1 MDNQLFHQ
9 KKNQGIG
16 FQINKWIVVFPIL
29 IIISILTVIGIAE
42 GIESISDIIQ
52 PKMEDNGWGIQYM
65 GKDPYCD
72 RWVTETFMEDNK
84 TVTKHFRQY
93 CSI

>member
-9 KKNQGIG
+9 KKNQGIR
-16 FQINKWIVVFPIL
+16 FQISKWIVVFPIL
-29 IIISILTVIGIAE
+29 IIISILTAVGVVE
-42 GIESISDIIQ
+42 GIESMSDILY
-52 PKMEDNGWGIQYM
+52 PRMEDNGWGIQYM

-72 RWVTETFMEDNK
+72 RWVKETTEDGERY
-84 TVTKHFRQY
+84 FRQY

>member
-42 GIESISDIIQ
+42 GINLVVDMITPER
-52 PKMEDNGWGIQYM
+52 MTDNDFGVPYM
-65 GKDPYCD
+65 DHEPYCG
-72 RWVTETFMEDNK
+72 RWVKETTEDGERY
-84 TVTKHFRQY
+84 FRQY